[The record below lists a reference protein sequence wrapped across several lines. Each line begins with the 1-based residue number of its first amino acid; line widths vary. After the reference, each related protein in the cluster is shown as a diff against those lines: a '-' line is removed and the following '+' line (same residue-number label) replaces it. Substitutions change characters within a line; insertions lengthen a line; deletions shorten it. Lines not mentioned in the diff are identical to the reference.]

1 MFSCPGHEDRSE
13 VLVSYS
19 YFEKDTVQRDNAEFF
34 WKLGM
39 GVNSHVKPPQHTSF
53 VVVVN
58 GEKCRWV
65 PLGRH

>member
-1 MFSCPGHEDRSE
+1 

-19 YFEKDTVQRDNAEFF
+19 YFEKDAIQKDNAEFF

-39 GVNSHVKPPQHTSF
+39 GVNSLVVPPQHTSF

-58 GEKCRWV
+58 GDTCR
-65 PLGRH
+65 